1 MLNEAESNFDKL
13 TRQSKEEATRLRE
26 RLEEMTQAKK
36 NVENSSTKK
45 IEVLTIKLADV
56 QKQLEAEKISL
67 QQQLD
72 SLRS

>member
-1 MLNEAESNFDKL
+1 
-13 TRQSKEEATRLRE
+13 
-26 RLEEMTQAKK
+26 MTQAKK

-56 QKQLEAEKISL
+56 QKQLEAEKQSL